1 MIVRGNYTRQVAGAK
16 ASLRYYLF
24 RERGPEEPARELWGK
39 NGPLTRQEA
48 YALLDRYQ
56 DRGVAA
62 HRLILSPAADTR
74 LADLRTMTQHV
85 LRELEKDKGQE
96 FHWVAVEHRNTD
108 NPHVHVLLCGAGERD
123 GQMRQVR
130 LDRRDYG
137 RLREEGGEHYRMQA
151 REHDYLARA
160 LDRAVQADK
169 HRGEEDRDARL
180 ASHEDS
186 DRGEDVRL
194 TPVDLGQLIDRAEA
208 RYRADL
214 HAFATEHGRHRQD
227 RDQADRDR

>member
-16 ASLRYYLF
+16 ASLRYYLS
-24 RERGPEEPARELWGK
+24 RQRGPEEPARGLWGK
-39 NGPLTRQEA
+39 DGPLTRQEA

-56 DRGVAA
+56 DRGVAT
-62 HRLILSPAADTR
+62 HRLILSPAADAR
-74 LADLRTMTQHV
+74 FADLRAMTQHV

-96 FHWVAVEHRNTD
+96 LHWVAVEHRHTD

-123 GQMRQVR
+123 GQIRQVR

-137 RLREEGGEHYRMQA
+137 RLREEGREHCHVQV
-151 REHDYLARA
+151 REHDHLARA
-160 LDRAVQADK
+160 LDRAVQAD
-169 HRGEEDRDARL
+169 RYRDEEDRATRL
-180 ASHEDS
+180 AGHEDR
-186 DRGEDVRL
+186 DRGAAARVR
-194 TPVDLGQLIDRAEA
+194 PADLGELIDRAEA

-214 HAFATEHGRHRQD
+214 RALTLEHGGRRQD